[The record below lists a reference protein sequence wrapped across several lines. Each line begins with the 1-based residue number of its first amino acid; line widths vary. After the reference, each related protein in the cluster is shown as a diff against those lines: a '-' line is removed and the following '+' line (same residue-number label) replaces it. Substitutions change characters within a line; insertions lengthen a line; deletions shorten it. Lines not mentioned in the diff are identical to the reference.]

1 MNKKG
6 FTTIELLLT
15 MLVVVVI
22 MASITSVTYAY
33 RDRSKYEET
42 VTEVTNY
49 KNMVTK
55 IIYDDIIDS
64 SNPVVKLTKVD
75 SKNFILTRK
84 NNSTINL
91 QILDNTNEKGITY
104 NGIKYVIPD
113 SSKGYITFEGTTF
126 YPNDFPERE
135 DTGLYSLDIVFSHRN
150 LEDNFKIHFAI
161 DTYIQ

>member
-22 MASITSVTYAY
+22 MASITSVTYTY
-33 RDRSKYEET
+33 RDRSKYEEII
-42 VTEVTNY
+42 TEVTDY

-75 SKNFILTRK
+75 SKNFTLTRK

-113 SSKGYITFEGTTF
+113 SSKGYITFEGTTL

-161 DTYIQ
+161 DIYIQ